1 MAKPAVRL
9 TLIELVLALG
19 AVLVVGRAAQ
29 LQLIDGATW
38 RAEADRVRKE
48 TLVLAAR
55 RGGIY
60 DRNGVALA
68 LTQEYFEVGVAPNE
82 LRDRSEDVKAI
93 AAALGM
99 PLSRVAAEVRTR
111 KWIGY
116 RGPFSGLQIRSLRG
130 MHGVHIDGHYAR
142 HYPAGSLARGVI
154 GSLSPDSAR
163 GVSGVEVALDS
174 TLTGVPGLAVVLK
187 DRAGRRY
194 ESPARNEREPV
205 AGRDVYLTIDAEL
218 QEIAERA
225 MDDAITEYQ
234 ASGGDVVILDPSTGE
249 LLALAS
255 RQTVDGTVITNKASF
270 FTDPFQPGS
279 TAKLFTAAALLARH
293 RVDSTDAVFAENGV
307 WEMSVTSRG
316 DTRIIH
322 DAHKTTGN
330 LTLAQAIQVSSNIAM
345 AKFSQRLT
353 ALEQFEALRDFGFG
367 SPTGV
372 EYPSESR
379 GGLRPPEKWDGYSK
393 ASIAMGYEFTV
404 TPIQLAA
411 AYASIANDGI
421 LLTPSLV
428 REVRDPSGRVLYRHQ
443 PEPVRRAVPSVV
455 AARLRAYLS
464 SVVAEGGTA
473 EGAQLRDY
481 SLIGKTGTAVRN
493 EGGVYKAG
501 TYTASFA
508 AIFPAKDPQLVMIV
522 KVDNPGGARVYG
534 GQTAAPITKNM
545 LEEALAARTSAIDR
559 RRLSERR
566 PDAAAAAPR
575 PDAAPVDVASHDQ
588 IVSLPLP
595 ADSGDG
601 KGQSLVP
608 NVAGTTLRRAANA
621 LHRRG
626 FRVALR
632 GAGTVLRTTP
642 AAGESERYG
651 SVVTVWAE

>member
-1 MAKPAVRL
+1 MAKLTLRL
-9 TLIELVLALG
+9 TLIEVVLALG

-29 LQLIDGATW
+29 LQLIDGAMW

-48 TLVLAAR
+48 TMVLAAR

-82 LRDRSEDVKAI
+82 LRDRAQDVKTI

-99 PLSRVAAEVRTR
+99 PLSRVATDVRTR

-116 RGPFSGLQIRSLRG
+116 RGPFSGLQVRALRG
-130 MHGVHIDGHYAR
+130 LHGVHIDGHYAR
-142 HYPAGSLARGVI
+142 HYPAGTLARGVI
-154 GSLSPDSAR
+154 GVLRPDSAR
-163 GVSGVEVALDS
+163 GASGVEFALDS
-174 TLTGVPGLAVVLK
+174 VLTGAPGLAVVLK

-194 ESPARNEREPV
+194 ESPARNERDPV

-225 MDDAITEYQ
+225 MDDAMTDYE
-234 ASGGDVVILDPSTGE
+234 ASGGDVVVLDPATGE

-255 RQTVDGTVITNKASF
+255 RQTVEGTVVSSKPSF

-279 TAKLFTAAALLARH
+279 TAKLFTAGGLLARH
-293 RVDSTDAVFAENGV
+293 RVQSTDAVFAENGV
-307 WEMSVTSRG
+307 WEMQVSSRG

-322 DAHKTTGN
+322 DAHKATGD

-345 AKFSQRLT
+345 AKFSQRLS
-353 ALEQFEALRDFGFG
+353 ALEQFETLRDFGFG

-393 ASIAMGYEFTV
+393 ASIAMGYEFLV

-428 REVRDPSGRVLYRHQ
+428 REVRDPSGKVLYRHQ
-443 PEPVRRAVPSVV
+443 PEPVRRAVPSTV
-455 AARLRAYLS
+455 AATLREYLR

-473 EGAQLRDY
+473 EGAQLRNY

-508 AIFPAKDPQLVMIV
+508 AIFPAEDPQLVVIV
-522 KVDNPGGARVYG
+522 KVDNPGGAKVYG
-534 GQTAAPITKNM
+534 GQTAAPITRNM

-559 RRLSERR
+559 RRLSGPGPGTTAVRL
-566 PDAAAAAPR
+566 
-575 PDAAPVDVASHDQ
+575 PDAAPTDVAPHDQ
-588 IVSLPLP
+588 IVSLPLA

-601 KGQSLVP
+601 RGQSLVP

-626 FRVALR
+626 FRVAVR
-632 GAGTVLRTTP
+632 GAGTVLRTSP

-651 SVVTVWAE
+651 AVVTVWAE

>member
-1 MAKPAVRL
+1 MAKLTLRL

-38 RAEADRVRKE
+38 RAEADSVRKA
-48 TLVLAAR
+48 TVVLAAR

-68 LTQEYFEVGVAPNE
+68 LTQEYFEVGIAPNE
-82 LRDRSEDVKAI
+82 LRDRAQDVKAI

-116 RGPFSGLQIRSLRG
+116 RGPFSGADVRTLRG
-130 MHGVHIDGHYAR
+130 MHGVHLDGHYAR
-142 HYPAGSLARGVI
+142 HYPAGSLARGVV
-154 GSLSPDSAR
+154 GALRADSAR
-163 GVSGVEVALDS
+163 GVSGVESALDS
-174 TLTGVPGLAVVLK
+174 ALTGVPGLAVVLK
-187 DRAGRRY
+187 DRAGRSY
-194 ESPARNEREPV
+194 QSPARTEREPV
-205 AGRDVYLTIDAEL
+205 AGHDVFLTIDTEL

-225 MDDAITEYQ
+225 MDDAITEYE
-234 ASGGDVVILDPSTGE
+234 ASGGDVVVLDPSTGE

-255 RQTVDGTVITNKASF
+255 RQTVDGRVVSNKASF
-270 FTDPFQPGS
+270 FTDPFEPGS
-279 TAKLFTAAALLARH
+279 TAKLFTAGALLARS
-293 RVDSTDAVFAENGV
+293 RVNPADAVFAENGV
-307 WEMSVTSRG
+307 WEMQVSSRG
-316 DTRIIH
+316 ASRIIH
-322 DAHKTTGN
+322 DVHKTTGD

-345 AKFSQRLT
+345 AKFSQRLS
-353 ALEQFEALRDFGFG
+353 APEQFEALRDFGFG

-379 GGLRPPEKWDGYSK
+379 GGLRSPERWDGNSK
-393 ASIAMGYEFTV
+393 ASIAMGYEFLV

-428 REVRDPSGRVLYRHQ
+428 REVRDPSGAVLYRHQ
-443 PEPVRRAVPSVV
+443 PEPVRRAVSSAV
-455 AARLRAYLS
+455 AATLREYLD

-473 EGAQLRDY
+473 EGAQLRNY

-559 RRLSERR
+559 SRLSGRR
-566 PDAAAAAPR
+566 PAAAAATVR
-575 PDAAPVDVASHDQ
+575 SDTAAVDVASHDQ
-588 IVSLPLP
+588 VVRLPLP
-595 ADSGDG
+595 TDDG
-601 KGQSLVP
+601 ESKGQSLVP

-626 FRVALR
+626 FRVAVR

-642 AAGESERYG
+642 AAGALERYG
-651 SVVTVWAE
+651 TVVTVWAE